1 MVLSYIINSVLRSCS
16 LAVTLAAMK
25 TIDCAVAHCCC
36 LVNMVSP
43 KMVYVEEKNITVYF
57 FRFGKKEKEK
67 KEWPVFYSLQK
78 TNRVVS
84 FCLHKQSQI
93 QEA

>member
-1 MVLSYIINSVLRSCS
+1 
-16 LAVTLAAMK
+16 
-25 TIDCAVAHCCC
+25 
-36 LVNMVSP
+36 
-43 KMVYVEEKNITVYF
+43 MVYVEEKNITVYF